1 MTTQWDKTSRL
12 VVLFICLGITAW
24 FIYLIRAIIA
34 PVIIAALL
42 AYILSPIVK
51 IVQTRTRLPKGW
63 AVTLVYFFSLAVLI
77 VVPSVLAPE
86 AVEQAGGLYTDLV
99 KMEAEL
105 EIFLTKPI
113 TVVGQQLHL
122 GRLLAD
128 ALKRMNQS
136 LIPTAE
142 GAMVVLETTSTSL
155 VWLLIILISVYYFL
169 INGENLRHW
178 FIGLAPESF
187 QPDVARLLVEI
198 DGLWQAYLRGTLLLM
213 NIVAIVFS
221 VIWMAVGLPG
231 ALILGI
237 LAGLLTVIP
246 DLGPAIVAVIAV
258 AVALFKGSI
267 FLPLS
272 NFSFALLIFAI
283 YFVLIQ
289 IKSIWLRPRIMG
301 HFLHLNDG
309 LVFVA
314 IMGAALLWGILGA
327 LVIVPVI
334 ATISVIG
341 RYLRCRILG
350 LEPWPESPEAI
361 ANAS

>member
-1 MTTQWDKTSRL
+1 MTTQWDKTSRM
-12 VVLFICLGITAW
+12 VVLCMCLAIIGW
-24 FIYLIRAIIA
+24 FIYLVRSIIA

-42 AYILSPIVK
+42 SYILSPIVK

-63 AVTLVYFFSLAVLI
+63 TVTLVYFFSLAVLI
-77 VVPSVLAPE
+77 TVPSVLAPE
-86 AVEQAGGLYTDLV
+86 AVDQAGGLYADLV

-105 EIFLTKPI
+105 EIFLNKPI
-113 TVVGQQLHL
+113 TLVGQQLHL
-122 GRLLAD
+122 GRLLVD
-128 ALKRMNQS
+128 VLKRTNQS

-142 GAMVVLETTSTSL
+142 GAMAVLETTSTSL
-155 VWLLIILISVYYFL
+155 VWILIILISVYYFL
-169 INGENLRHW
+169 MNGENLRHW
-178 FIGLAPESF
+178 FIALAPEAL
-187 QPDVARLLVEI
+187 QPDVTRLLAEI

-213 NIVAIVFS
+213 NIVAVVFS
-221 VIWMAVGLPG
+221 IIWMAVGLPG

-246 DLGPAIVAVIAV
+246 DLGPAIVAVVAV
-258 AVALFKGSI
+258 AVALFKGSN

-301 HFLHLNDG
+301 HFLHLNEG
-309 LVFVA
+309 LIFVA

-327 LVIVPVI
+327 LVIVPLI

-341 RYLRCRILG
+341 RYFRCRILG
-350 LEPWPESPEAI
+350 LNPWPESPDPT
-361 ANAS
+361 ANVG